1 MNQEHCAN
9 TPIRIGLLGMDTSH
23 VPAFI
28 KLFHDPDAEGD
39 LAGFRVVAGLPDGSD
54 LPMSRD
60 RIAGFTEEARGLGV
74 EIVSNVDELAERC
87 DRLMI
92 VSVDGRIHLRQA
104 HEVFGRGLP
113 VFVDKPVA
121 GNLHECLALAELA
134 ERTGTPWFSSSST
147 RFGEGVAGLSS
158 RPELG
163 AIVGATS
170 WGPLSYQVG
179 MPELFFYGIHGI
191 EALFA
196 AMGPGCETVSRQKGG
211 RHDLVVGTWSGGRVG
226 VYRGIVGATEGYG
239 LVAHGEKGTA
249 TVAEEPSYEA
259 LCRQIGRFFRTGE
272 LPVAPAETLE
282 IYAFMEAAD
291 ESLARGGAAVSI
303 AETMERAGGGQ

>member
-1 MNQEHCAN
+1 MIPEDRAAN
-9 TPIRIGLLGMDTSH
+9 PPIRIGLLGMDTSH
-23 VPAFI
+23 VPAFTN
-28 KLFHDPDAEGD
+28 LFHDPAAGGD

-60 RIAGFTEEARGLGV
+60 RIAGFTEEARELGV
-74 EIVSNVDELAERC
+74 EIVSSVEELVERC

-104 HEVFGRGLP
+104 RELFGRGLP

-121 GNLHECLALAELA
+121 GNLRDCLALADLA

-147 RFGEGVAGLSS
+147 RFGDGVAGLSS
-158 RPELG
+158 RPDLG

-191 EALFA
+191 EALFT
-196 AMGPGCETVSRQKGG
+196 AMGPGCETVSRKKGG
-211 RHDLVVGTWSGGRVG
+211 RHDLVVGTWTGGRIG
-226 VYRGIVGATEGYG
+226 VYRGIVGATAGYG
-239 LVAHGEKGTA
+239 LVAHGEKDTA
-249 TVAEEPSYEA
+249 TVSEEPSYEA
-259 LCRQIGRFFRTGE
+259 LCRRIGRFFRTGE

-291 ESLARGGAAVSI
+291 ESLARGGAAVPI
-303 AETMERAGGGQ
+303 AEAMERAALG